1 MELLRRTMNPISTKT
16 SRKNKKRN
24 ERARYKRY
32 LARQEK
38 AEAAKKA
45 ESNLTIYIRDGRHQ
59 NSKCKG
65 RTNILQ
71 HQEQLSKIPLLEA
84 IANKEVFSFDIPNT
98 AEWKE
103 LQAYIHAKMG
113 IPICNQRL
121 ILGQRELTSPYYKGE
136 GIIACLPIYANSIN
150 PHLWVFDVQDHDNQ
164 QIEEMTTLLH
174 WETASKVCSYNSPYG
189 REFKDFDSPVQEV
202 DQSISSGRDERE
214 SFSSGVISLFLSIC

>member
-1 MELLRRTMNPISTKT
+1 MNPISTKT

-45 ESNLTIYIRDGRHQ
+45 ESNSTIYIRDGRHQ

-71 HQEQLSKIPLLEA
+71 HQEQLSQIPLLEA

-98 AEWKE
+98 
-103 LQAYIHAKMG
+103 
-113 IPICNQRL
+113 
-121 ILGQRELTSPYYKGE
+121 S
-136 GIIACLPIYANSIN
+136 
-150 PHLWVFDVQDHDNQ
+150 
-164 QIEEMTTLLH
+164 
-174 WETASKVCSYNSPYG
+174 
-189 REFKDFDSPVQEV
+189 
-202 DQSISSGRDERE
+202 
-214 SFSSGVISLFLSIC
+214 